1 VSADDMFA
9 TIGCGG
15 LKPSQISAYVSDDDR
30 KENALL
36 SAPIVVEGVTFAS
49 KVLFSKCCC
58 PILGDEIVA
67 VKTQNNISI
76 HTANCSNLKKCQKD
90 KILKATWKST
100 VKKEFEV
107 NLKIVAKDK
116 VGFGA
121 NLLGSISHLGVN
133 ITKMFA
139 KQKNSQCEFKLTLK
153 IKDVSELK
161 QVVDIISKVDG
172 VKSINRSFD

>member
-1 VSADDMFA
+1 MGHLIIDVYITFLSDFVFFIFGVQEKNHFFQKNTSAN
-9 TIGCGG
+9 
-15 LKPSQISAYVSDDDR
+15 SS
-30 KENALL
+30 
-36 SAPIVVEGVTFAS
+36 
-49 KVLFSKCCC
+49 
-58 PILGDEIVA
+58 
-67 VKTQNNISI
+67 
-76 HTANCSNLKKCQKD
+76 LKKCQKD

-107 NLKIVAKDK
+107 NLKIVAKDT

-121 NLLGSISHLGVN
+121 KLLGSISHLGVN
-133 ITKMFA
+133 ITKIFA

-161 QVVDIISKVDG
+161 KVAETISKVEG